1 MAVAMFIRSPQL
13 GRAEYDRLVAGLELD
28 ARPPF
33 GQLLHFG
40 VERDGRVD
48 VVEIWQTAAAALAY
62 VENRLTPGLESVKAK
77 EPEVELVALHNL
89 FAPDLDAIGLIG
101 GISLPAYVVGA
112 ALP

>member
-1 MAVAMFIRSPQL
+1 MAVAMFVRSPRL
-13 GRAEYDRLVAGLELD
+13 GRDEYDRLIAGLDLD

-48 VVEIWQTAAAALAY
+48 IVEIWQTGAAALAY
-62 VENRLTPGLESVKAK
+62 VESRLTPGLEEVKAR
-77 EPEVELVALHNL
+77 EPEVELVSLHNL
-89 FAPDLDAIGLIG
+89 FAPELDAIGRIG
-101 GISLPAYVVGA
+101 GVSLPAYVAGA

>member
-1 MAVAMFIRSPQL
+1 MAVAMFVRSPRL
-13 GRAEYDRLVAGLELD
+13 GRAEYDRLIAGLELD

-33 GQLLHFG
+33 GQLLHLG

-48 VVEIWQTAAAALAY
+48 MVEIWQTAAAALAY
-62 VENRLTPGLESVKAK
+62 VENRLEPGLEAVKANG
-77 EPEVELVALHNL
+77 PEVELVALHNL

-101 GISLPAYVVGA
+101 GISLPAYVAGA